1 MPRIVGGTAGGR
13 TIAVPR
19 GDATRPT
26 TDRVREA
33 LFSSLGD
40 LTGLR
45 VLDGYA
51 GSGALGLEALSRGAE
66 HALLVERSA
75 VAVRVLRANVAAL
88 GLPGAAVH
96 AGPLLPLLGRGPA
109 GAYDLVLLDPP
120 YDQDV
125 EADLHALVDLRWL
138 APAAELVL
146 ERATRSP
153 EPRWPAGLGDGAA
166 RARRYGETTL
176 WYLRAP

>member
-45 VLDGYA
+45 
-51 GSGALGLEALSRGAE
+51 GLEALSRGAE